1 MDELGYV
8 SWDENHRNGQLDQV
22 PWLIKRDRNH
32 PSVVIWS
39 ICNEVLCNSKG
50 GKDDALA
57 MKKLM
62 HELDPLGNRPVSA
75 NQNGWVGPDT
85 PLDVQV
91 RGAASSL
98 WARGAALSCCCARAC
113 AGFRLLDAA
122 LRSLALAGARHSG
135 DLVRDVVSRLRPWL
149 SLIHI

>member
-50 GKDDALA
+50 NAKDAIA
-57 MKKLM
+57 MKELM
-62 HELDPLGNRPVSA
+62 HKLDPLGNRPVSA
-75 NQNGWVGPDT
+75 NQNGWEGPET
-85 PLDVQV
+85 PLDVQGFDCKCSSPLCV
-91 RGAASSL
+91 FFGA
-98 WARGAALSCCCARAC
+98 
-113 AGFRLLDAA
+113 FKRLLLHA
-122 LRSLALAGARHSG
+122 
-135 DLVRDVVSRLRPWL
+135 
-149 SLIHI
+149 